1 MTDTN
6 PENEPSMEEILA
18 SIRRIISDGDE
29 EGDSPP
35 AADEP
40 TADELAAGAPAPESV
55 ESKVEVLDPGPPPEA
70 LSAVPSGEPAEEPEE
85 DILDLTQMVTEQGE
99 VVDLNEAK
107 SARGL
112 MPAEPPDS
120 DGDLA
125 AEPSAEDDLE
135 VEVTVDD
142 VTRAVEALAQSMAEE
157 EQGEIEAVAAPPEPE
172 EEPLDL
178 ELVEEAIA
186 AADPEPEP
194 VPAPE
199 AEEEVVLEAA
209 PPVEED
215 SQEIELETS
224 EPEPVELEPIELET
238 AEPEAPEPAP
248 SEPEPVELE
257 ALELDTPVE
266 EPPSAMDALAEIEAV
281 IDPDSAPLAAAQSG
295 LSEAQD
301 EAPASADE
309 TLSEID
315 QILARA
321 REAAEAQAAE
331 NVAAAAPD
339 EVDAL
344 VAGLEDAGAG
354 EDLAAAAEPVAEET
368 APGEEEADPA
378 GMLEGIRAAV
388 EESLGLNPMDRSG
401 GAAAEASATDE
412 HAGLDVEAETEA
424 LLAGL
429 EARVRPDSEEQDVSS
444 RKESDLDFGSGNDGA
459 AGSDPGLI
467 SSATAAGAIAALGDL
482 ARASREAPGE
492 HGGGTPLGTNRTL
505 EEMVVAAIAPQL
517 KAWLDS
523 NLEPLV
529 ERIVREE
536 IQRLRRR
543 SEDY

>member
-18 SIRRIISDGDE
+18 SIRRIISDGEE
-29 EGDSPP
+29 EGDSSP

-40 TADELAAGAPAPESV
+40 AAEAPEPESV

-112 MPAEPPDS
+112 MPAEPPAS

-125 AEPSAEDDLE
+125 AEPLAEDDLE

-157 EQGEIEAVAAPPEPE
+157 ENEENEAIEAVAPPPE
-172 EEPLDL
+172 EPTAL
-178 ELVEEAIA
+178 EVVEKAVAAI
-186 AADPEPEP
+186 EPEP
-194 VPAPE
+194 VPEPE
-199 AEEEVVLEAA
+199 PEELVLEAA
-209 PPVEED
+209 PAVEED
-215 SQEIELETS
+215 GPEVELETP
-224 EPEPVELEPIELET
+224 EPEPVELEPIELVT
-238 AEPEAPEPAP
+238 TEPEVPEPAAM
-248 SEPEPVELE
+248 EPEPLELE
-257 ALELDTPVE
+257 TPVE

-281 IDPDSAPLAAAQSG
+281 IDPDQAAAIDPAPAAEIG
-295 LSEAQD
+295 PLDAQED
-301 EAPASADE
+301 APASADE

-331 NVAAAAPD
+331 NVAAEAAAAAPD
-339 EVDAL
+339 EVEAL
-344 VAGLEDAGAG
+344 VAGLENAGSG
-354 EDLAAAAEPVAEET
+354 EDAVAAAEPVAEEP
-368 APGEEEADPA
+368 AAYEEGADPA
-378 GMLEGIRAAV
+378 VMLEGIRAAV
-388 EESLGLNPMDRSG
+388 EESLGLNPLDRSG
-401 GAAAEASATDE
+401 GAAAEAGAADE

-444 RKESDLDFGSGNDGA
+444 RKESDLDFGSGNDAA
-459 AGSDPGLI
+459 AGSDAGLI

-482 ARASREAPGE
+482 ARASRESPGE
-492 HGGGTPLGTNRTL
+492 RGGGTPLGSNRTL